1 MSNCVNECDRG
12 NLEKPG
18 NEGSVEPV
26 AVLLAS
32 VLESLLRLVCDEC
45 LLLTV
50 DLVLASVEVG
60 LVRLD
65 ALRLHDNL
73 VAKDAD
79 KVDRNALKIVLIND
93 LRLHK
98 L

>member
-1 MSNCVNECDRG
+1 MSNRVNECDRG

-50 DLVLASVEVG
+50 NLVLASVEVG

-65 ALRLHDNL
+65 ALRLHDNF

>member
-1 MSNCVNECDRG
+1 MNECDRG
-12 NLEKPG
+12 NLEEPG

-65 ALRLHDNL
+65 ALRLHDNF

-79 KVDRNALKIVLIND
+79 KVDRNALKIVLISD
-93 LRLHK
+93 LRLYK